1 MGYLYIGYSD
11 WLSLKNEAN
20 RWRSEICLIRSY
32 ANSLLIAD
40 EVHRQTLIDWL
51 IDDHHKP
58 LMIHTA
64 SCKFKLQLFSAA
76 NNSICSPNDL
86 FYWPCYVLLINARG
100 VYLEIPLSPL
110 RSGDPLVHGFASFV
124 LRESYLTWYSKVIS
138 VMYR

>member
-1 MGYLYIGYSD
+1 MTFTEKWGQ
-11 WLSLKNEAN
+11 SLKVRNLPCPFLREQPLNCWWSTQAN
-20 RWRSEICLIRSY
+20 
-32 ANSLLIAD
+32 AD
-40 EVHRQTLIDWL
+40 WLIDWL

-124 LRESYLTWYSKVIS
+124 LRESYLTWYSKVTS